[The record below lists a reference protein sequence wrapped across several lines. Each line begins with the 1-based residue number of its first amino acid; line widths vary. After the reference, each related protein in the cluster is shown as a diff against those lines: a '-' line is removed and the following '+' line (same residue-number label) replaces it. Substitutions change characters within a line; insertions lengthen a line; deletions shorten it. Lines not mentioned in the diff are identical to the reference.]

1 MKVWVV
7 VIEKKDGTSEIVG
20 VFKDV
25 GDAMVKSGYTNK
37 LGNDDYKE
45 IYIQEHEVVENTG
58 QTMNFKEFS
67 EFAKRELEK

>member
-25 GDAMVKSGYTNK
+25 GDAMVKSEYTNK

-58 QTMNFKEFS
+58 QTMNLKEFS